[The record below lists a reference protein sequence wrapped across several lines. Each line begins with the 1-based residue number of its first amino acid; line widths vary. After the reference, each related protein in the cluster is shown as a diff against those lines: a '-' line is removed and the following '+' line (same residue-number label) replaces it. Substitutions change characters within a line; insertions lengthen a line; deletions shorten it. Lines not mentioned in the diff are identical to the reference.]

1 MVSIIL
7 KRACDRVPCEVH
19 WICEEKIIYFFLC
32 FLKICMREWRLRIK
46 TSKRNLEDLLIDV
59 GYIKD

>member
-7 KRACDRVPCEVH
+7 KRLVIGCLVKYIGVVRKEL
-19 WICEEKIIYFFLC
+19 FTLFLC

-46 TSKRNLEDLLIDV
+46 MLERNLEDLLIDM